1 MPGANRFSSWFGGEL
16 AAWDLTPG
24 VPVAY
29 PDLRYWAD
37 VMTALD
43 ELMPD
48 AGLHVI
54 VTDDLVRTP
63 PVTGPEVVVLCL
75 GDEFGV
81 PPRYAHEVGLVA
93 KTMGGRRRRPFV
105 ALWPPRRWSAVP
117 MAAAQEAVVQGRR
130 APWLARDLTTTVRRR
145 HAAAVLDVPIGI
157 RAYEAVPPVPFDQRR
172 YDVAFA
178 GSLVNEAHEHER
190 RWASQKLRARRAF
203 LGEIER
209 LREDRPALSVWLR
222 VVPTH
227 WDGAGAT
234 GSYAEA
240 LADARI
246 VLCPR
251 GSSVDTH
258 RYFEAL
264 RAGCVP
270 VYEMLPRRDY
280 YDGAPG
286 VRIRDWSRLTAVI
299 DRLLTDPET
308 LHDQHLTALQ
318 WYDRWVSPPAV
329 AARIASHLGAD
340 DGAATPAARVPLR
353 SPRRRR

>member
-1 MPGANRFSSWFGGEL
+1 MPGPNRFSSWFGGQFCSWEL
-16 AAWDLTPG
+16 TRG

-29 PDLRYWAD
+29 PDLHYWAD
-37 VMTALD
+37 VMSALD
-43 ELMPD
+43 QAMPD

-54 VTDDLVRTP
+54 VTDELVAP
-63 PVTGPEVVVLCL
+63 PPSVGLDVVVLCL
-75 GDEFGV
+75 GDELAV
-81 PPRYAHEVGLVA
+81 PPRYAHQVRLVA

-105 ALWPPRRWSAVP
+105 ALWPARRWPALP
-117 MAAAQEAVVQGRR
+117 MAIAQEALVQTRR
-130 APWLARDLTTTVRRR
+130 APWLARDLAATARSARR
-145 HAAAVLDVPIGI
+145 ADVLDVPIGI
-157 RAYEAVPPVPFDQRR
+157 RAYADVRERPFDQRR

-178 GSLVNEAHEHER
+178 GSMVNEAREHER

-203 LGEIER
+203 LAEIER
-209 LREDRPALSVWLR
+209 LRQDRPALSVWLR

-227 WDGAGAT
+227 WDGATAT

-240 LADARI
+240 LADSRI

-286 VRIRDWSRLTAVI
+286 VRIRDWSRLGPVV
-299 DRLLTDPET
+299 DELLADPVALRE
-308 LHDQHLTALQ
+308 QHEAALR

-329 AARIASHLGAD
+329 AGRIASHLGA
-340 DGAATPAARVPLR
+340 AAVTPAA
-353 SPRRRR
+353 